1 MSWSENMSKN
11 QEFIINRDM
20 MPGNDCFG
28 CGLENPDSMGVKLFD
43 RTDGIEGLMGSF
55 KAPEHATAFPNI
67 VHPGAFFTGMV
78 CLSVWTPYRLRSDT
92 KAVWFLTDSKLSFCK
107 AAMLHDEHQLRSSFV
122 EEKGQWDPLTI
133 GVEALD
139 QGGDTLITGQF
150 TIHPFPPELAMEIAG
165 VTEIPESWQKFL
177 DHKC

>member
-1 MSWSENMSKN
+1 MPEITD
-11 QEFIINRDM
+11 FIINRDL

-43 RTDGIEGLMGSF
+43 RTDGVEGLQGTF
-55 KAPEHATAFPNI
+55 KAPKHATAFPNI

-78 CLSVWTPYRLRSDT
+78 CLSVWTPYRLRPDT

-107 AAMLHDEHQLRSSFV
+107 AAMLHDEHQLRSSIAL
-122 EEKGQWDPLTI
+122 ETGQWDSLTVA
-133 GVEALD
+133 VEALD
-139 QGGDTLITGQF
+139 QVGDVLITGEF
-150 TIHPFPPELAMEIAG
+150 KIHPFAPDLAMEIAG
-165 VTEIPESWQKFL
+165 VDEIPESWQKFL